1 VTRAVTRA
9 GTRTRVL
16 VLGGTGEARELAA
29 RLTADG
35 VPVVSSLAGR
45 VSRPALPEG
54 DVRVGGFGGVDGL
67 ATYLGDET
75 VTHVVDATH
84 PFADRISANAAAACA
99 LAGVPVVRLQ
109 RPGWT
114 RHPLASSFSWV
125 DSVDAAREA
134 TDGFVR
140 PFVTTGRQQLQ
151 SFSSWDDRF
160 VLVRVVEPP
169 GWDVPASWEVLQ
181 ARGPF
186 GLDDELDLMRSR
198 RVDVLLTKDSGGA
211 LTEPKLRAAHR
222 LGMEVVV
229 VRRPPVPDGLEVVET
244 VDEAHTWLDS

>member
-1 VTRAVTRA
+1 MIHAVTR
-9 GTRTRVL
+9 RRVL

-29 RLTADG
+29 RLTASG

-54 DVRVGGFGGVDGL
+54 EVRVGGFGGVHGL
-67 ATYLGDET
+67 AAYLADEA

-84 PFADRISANAAAACA
+84 PFAERISANAAAACD

-109 RPGWT
+109 RPGWS
-114 RHPLASSFSWV
+114 RQPLASSFTWV
-125 DSVDAAREA
+125 DSVEAAREA
-134 TDGFVR
+134 ADGFGR
-140 PFVTTGRQQLQ
+140 PFVTTGRQQLEA
-151 SFSSWDDRF
+151 FSSWGDRF

-211 LTEPKLRAAHR
+211 LTEPKLRAAHA
-222 LGMEVVV
+222 LGVAVVV
-229 VRRPPVPDGLEVVET
+229 VRRPAVPEGLAVVET
-244 VDEAHTWLDS
+244 VDEAYDWVSA